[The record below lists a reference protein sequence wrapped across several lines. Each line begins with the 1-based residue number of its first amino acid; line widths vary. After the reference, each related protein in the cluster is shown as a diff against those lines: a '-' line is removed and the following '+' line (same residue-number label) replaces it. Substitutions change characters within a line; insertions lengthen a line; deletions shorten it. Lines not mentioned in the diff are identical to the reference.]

1 MNAAHAHL
9 ILNHLPVLGVPFGLF
24 VLLWGLFRR
33 SDEVKRLALVVFLL
47 AGLSALPAYLSGSG
61 AEDVVEDIPGVS
73 SVAVSE
79 HEDAAKTALVSALML
94 ASVALA
100 GLLLWGRKPSA
111 AKALL
116 WVALAAA
123 LAVSGLFAW
132 TANLGGHIRHPEITR
147 AAERD

>member
-1 MNAAHAHL
+1 VNAAHAHL
-9 ILNHLPVLGVPFGLF
+9 ILNHLPVLGIPFGLF
-24 VLLWGLFRR
+24 VGFWGSVRR
-33 SDEVKRLALVVFLL
+33 SDEVKKLALVVLLL
-47 AGLSALPAYLSGSG
+47 AGLSALPAYLTGSE
-61 AEDVVEDIPGVS
+61 AEEVVEDIPGIT

-94 ASVALA
+94 SAVALA

-123 LAVSGLFAW
+123 LGVSALFAW
-132 TANLGGHIRHPEITR
+132 TANLGGHIRHPEISQ
-147 AAERD
+147 AAGR